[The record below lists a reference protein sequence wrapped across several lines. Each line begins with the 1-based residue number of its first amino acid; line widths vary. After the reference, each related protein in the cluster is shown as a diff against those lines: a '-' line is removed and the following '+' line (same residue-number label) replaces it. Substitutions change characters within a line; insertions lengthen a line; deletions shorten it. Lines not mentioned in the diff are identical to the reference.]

1 MTFSTDVCVIPS
13 MLCSVVQSYIGDM
26 TLVQQS
32 VLVVTSAFCCC
43 AGLDATEA
51 DAARLLPGSAPAPA
65 AAAAPSAC
73 AAVARH
79 AVGAAAGRTCRL
91 AGSSSACGRRREDRC
106 GATKGAANR
115 ARAAPPKVRPNFEQ
129 PTSTYFHC

>member
-1 MTFSTDVCVIPS
+1 
-13 MLCSVVQSYIGDM
+13 M

-32 VLVVTSAFCCC
+32 VLVVTSALRCC

-51 DAARLLPGSAPAPA
+51 DAARLLPGDAPAPA

-79 AVGAAAGRTCRL
+79 AAGAAAGRTRRL
-91 AGSSSACGRRREDRC
+91 AGSSSACGRCREDRC
-106 GATKGAANR
+106 RATKGAANR
-115 ARAAPPKVRPNFEQ
+115 TRAAPSKVRPTVKQ
-129 PTSTYFHC
+129 PTST